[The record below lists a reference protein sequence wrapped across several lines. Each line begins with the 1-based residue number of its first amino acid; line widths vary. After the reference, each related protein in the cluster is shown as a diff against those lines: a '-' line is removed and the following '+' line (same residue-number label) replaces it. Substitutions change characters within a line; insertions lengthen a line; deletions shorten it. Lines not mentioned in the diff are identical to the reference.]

1 MIKRLKNK
9 ISFAIEVW
17 KVIQI
22 ILYFFVIIMQ
32 IDSKYP
38 ECSNI
43 QIFWNVVVGA
53 KGQIVIP
60 SEVRKMIDLNP
71 GDSMIVT
78 VKHGKAIW
86 LVKSSDLES
95 FVEMMQEELKRIK
108 E

>member
-1 MIKRLKNK
+1 
-9 ISFAIEVW
+9 
-17 KVIQI
+17 
-22 ILYFFVIIMQ
+22 MQ
-32 IDSKYP
+32 IDSKNP

-43 QIFWNVVVGA
+43 QIFGNVVVWA

-78 VKHGKAIW
+78 VKYGKAIW
-86 LVKSSDLES
+86 LIKSSNLES